1 MRIAIIGIGGIGGY
15 IGSKLCENHLTKHEI
30 CFIQRGLHGKMIQK
44 HGLVYKGKT
53 TNTYKPHSVYET
65 FENAGI
71 FDIIFVCI
79 KSKDLEQTI
88 RSLQHNIHAQS
99 CIITLLNGVSN
110 AKRIQQLLPQHR
122 VLQGCIYVSAAI
134 EKPGVVQQVGGAGNV
149 VFGPE
154 NGIIQT
160 IDKKTLTLLL
170 NANIQAKLSTTIQKD
185 VWEKYLFICTFA
197 SITSRYNLPIG
208 TVVRNKEYYQITQK
222 LLNEVCIVAQAH
234 NIFFTEDD
242 KQAVLNLACKIPEH
256 TPTSM
261 QIDIYKGRTSEID
274 IFTEY
279 IIQEAQKHNV
289 QLPMHKKIYAELQEI
304 ITHEKKKNEK

>member
-1 MRIAIIGIGGIGGY
+1 
-15 IGSKLCENHLTKHEI
+15 
-30 CFIQRGLHGKMIQK
+30 
-44 HGLVYKGKT
+44 
-53 TNTYKPHSVYET
+53 
-65 FENAGI
+65 
-71 FDIIFVCI
+71 
-79 KSKDLEQTI
+79 
-88 RSLQHNIHAQS
+88 
-99 CIITLLNGVSN
+99 
-110 AKRIQQLLPQHR
+110 
-122 VLQGCIYVSAAI
+122 
-134 EKPGVVQQVGGAGNV
+134 
-149 VFGPE
+149 
-154 NGIIQT
+154 
-160 IDKKTLTLLL
+160 
-170 NANIQAKLSTTIQKD
+170 
-185 VWEKYLFICTFA
+185 
-197 SITSRYNLPIG
+197 
-208 TVVRNKEYYQITQK
+208 VRNKEYYQITQK